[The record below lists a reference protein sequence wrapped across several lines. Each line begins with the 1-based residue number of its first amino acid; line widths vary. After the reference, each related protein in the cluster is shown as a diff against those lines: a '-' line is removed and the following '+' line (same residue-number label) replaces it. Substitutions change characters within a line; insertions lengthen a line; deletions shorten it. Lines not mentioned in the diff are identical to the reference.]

1 MNVLT
6 AYMGYSSECSRNIP
20 SLLVDVHVWHYN
32 LSVKLARGKMDGH
45 NGSNYPIEGNNFTIQ

>member
-32 LSVKLARGKMDGH
+32 LSVKLARGK
-45 NGSNYPIEGNNFTIQ
+45 NGRGTTAVITP